1 MIKSLDNTRIK
12 EILDIWLKTN
22 TTAHNFIPEQYWVNN
37 YNIVESEYMPI
48 ATTFIYEDGNIIKG
62 FISIIDDIFIGA
74 LFVLEEYQD
83 RALVKVYWT
92 IVNHYIQV

>member
-1 MIKSLDNTRIK
+1 
-12 EILDIWLKTN
+12 
-22 TTAHNFIPEQYWVNN
+22 
-37 YNIVESEYMPI
+37 MPI

-83 RALVKVYWT
+83 RALVKVY
-92 IVNHYIQV
+92 